1 MQWKKKTHQLCLRF
15 IPWWLSQC
23 LPFHLISWSSF
34 AWIQSIIPWMKC
46 SQHLLLFAKAREVQ
60 YHQLH
65 LRSNTASGWFNKVK
79 RLVSNYPPL
88 SGGKLWNTIVFQL
101 SNARHYI
108 HKENGYFLWLYLCYS
123 LGIYSFFSCKCMDVF
138 CYFAFD
144 FLGVSVYRFQSLVMV
159 MVR

>member
-108 HKENGYFLWLYLCYS
+108 HKENGYFLPFTVWAYIAFLVTNVWMCFVILLLIFWVCLCIDS
-123 LGIYSFFSCKCMDVF
+123 RAL
-138 CYFAFD
+138 
-144 FLGVSVYRFQSLVMV
+144 
-159 MVR
+159 